1 MRILK
6 LRIRSSDEFEALYQA
21 DLPRGGLFV
30 PTTTSLDVNETV
42 IVEVA
47 AATLPNKVM
56 IRGVVR
62 SWRPA
67 LPRLRVRA
75 GAIVEFDADEASK
88 RDFVRDALSG
98 KRTDVPRRKHNRL
111 PVSIPVRYRLA
122 KTSSFIESAISEI
135 SVGGAMLNTAEP
147 LPLDT
152 DIIVEIVPPGGAAPI
167 AISGKVSYH
176 VPTGGT
182 GLKFLYRDGDGSRR
196 LRELVRR
203 LRIA

>member
-6 LRIRSSDEFEALYQA
+6 LRIRSSDEFEGLYQL

-30 PTTTSLDVNETV
+30 PTTTALDSGELVV
-42 IVEVA
+42 VEVA
-47 AATLPNKVM
+47 APTLPNKVM
-56 IRGVVR
+56 IRGTVK

-75 GAIVEFDADEASK
+75 GAIVEFDSDEASK

-98 KRTDVPRRKHNRL
+98 RRTDVPRRKHNRL

-122 KTSSFIESAISEI
+122 KTSAFVEGAISEI
-135 SVGGAMLNTAEP
+135 SVGGAMLNTTEP

-203 LRIA
+203 LRAS